1 MHSAEASLPGDN
13 PRELD
18 YFIEWRPYLWRRP
31 VHQALKY
38 LGDLHGRR
46 VLELGG
52 RSGRMTSLFALRGAQ
67 VTMVERAPLEAAKA
81 EVDKWG
87 LADRVRMIRTQ
98 GGLEDLAGETFDVIF
113 TKSVLWSVEHLGGLL
128 DIFQTLLAPG
138 GQVAFVENHRGSP
151 ALFWVRRNILH
162 RGRFDYENRYF
173 GITPSQIPLFR
184 ERFDDL
190 QVRRHRYFV
199 YTICGQKS
207 ASPKV
212 AQTQQPLVSTR

>member
-31 VHQALKY
+31 VHHALKY

-67 VTMVERAPLEAAKA
+67 VTMVERAPLDTARA

-113 TKSVLWSVEHLGGLL
+113 TKSVLWSVEHLDKLL
-128 DIFQTLLAPG
+128 DTFQTLLAPG
-138 GQVAFVENHRGSP
+138 GKVAFVENYRGSS
-151 ALFWVRRNILH
+151 ALFWLRRNVIR
-162 RGRFDYENRYF
+162 RGRFDYEKHYF
-173 GITPSQIPLFR
+173 GISRSQIPLFR
-184 ERFDDL
+184 ERFYDL
-190 QVRRHRYFV
+190 RVRRHRYFV
-199 YTICGQKS
+199 YTILGQKS
-207 ASPKV
+207 AAPKV
-212 AQTQQPLVSTR
+212 PQAQ